1 MATEI
6 KNCDLN
12 NNEIND
18 AYDQNA
24 NELEEGHYG
33 DEEANS
39 EDEDDSFFERKNCP
53 IIDQSEKESH
63 S

>member
-33 DEEANS
+33 NEEAFI
-39 EDEDDSFFERKNCP
+39 EEKLSFQFPNFKASKSVDFEV
-53 IIDQSEKESH
+53 
-63 S
+63 